1 MEESVT
7 LSSLIPPIVL
17 VTIIV
22 MLVKRSRDKSSDNAA
37 FDNESFTIE
46 SSPSG
51 QLTEELSVEEEYPDE
66 IPVSGSQPDQY
77 KVSKGDGMNFG
88 EMFRDK
94 TRDNMAQLFSLFG
107 AKAEL
112 SDRGRPEESIGL
124 SLGWM
129 PGRNSLGIIDIDGG
143 LIPFIN
149 VIRTK
154 RRDRYGP
161 PRYKHVLCVPDD
173 TIPLDHKALSIK
185 TIRSKS
191 FPIFGK
197 VLGVAW
203 KGASNVEPLVK
214 AFSGDDEINEF
225 VSEFG
230 DVKINTH
237 PNKFQGWT
245 IEITKGNITRNHWN
259 ALQKIANYLLS
270 SPR

>member
-1 MEESVT
+1 MNRRNFIRNSGKIAAAISV
-7 LSSLIPPIVL
+7 PL
-17 VTIIV
+17 V
-22 MLVKRSRDKSSDNAA
+22 N
-37 FDNESFTIE
+37 N
-46 SSPSG
+46 
-51 QLTEELSVEEEYPDE
+51 
-66 IPVSGSQPDQY
+66 
-77 KVSKGDGMNFG
+77 
-88 EMFRDK
+88 
-94 TRDNMAQLFSLFG
+94 FSLSNNLNFNNTINIG
-107 AKAEL
+107 IIGTG
-112 SDRGRPEESIGL
+112 DRG
-124 SLGWM
+124 
-129 PGRNSLGIIDIDGG
+129 GG